1 MHLVIDSGNT
11 RIKIGLFKDHEL
23 IHTEAVS
30 VFMLSETLR
39 SLSLKHGSMPAILSD
54 VSGSLGDIAWDGEL
68 IRLGQ
73 DTRLPFKNLY
83 RTPQT
88 LGADRKALVSGA
100 QFFFPNQTC
109 LVIDAGTCVTYDVIT
124 ASQEYQGGA
133 ISPGLQMRLK
143 AMHTFT
149 GKLPLV
155 EMSDELPV
163 AGLDTAS
170 CLRSGAF
177 HGLTGEIE
185 GFIASYTAAF
195 GPMRILLTGGDAA
208 LLSKHLKTGIFVH
221 EHLLLFGLHHI
232 LNIHAH

>member
-23 IHTEAVS
+23 IHAEAVLVS
-30 VFMLSETLR
+30 QLPETLR
-39 SLSLKHGSMPAILSD
+39 SLTLKNGSMPAILSD
-54 VSGSLGDIAWDGEL
+54 VSGSLGDLAWEGPL
-68 IRLGQ
+68 VRLDQ
-73 DTRLPFKNLY
+73 DTKLPYKNLY
-83 RTPQT
+83 HTPQT
-88 LGADRKALVSGA
+88 LGADRKALVAGA

-109 LVIDAGTCVTYDVIT
+109 LVIDAGTCVTYDVLT

-149 GKLPLV
+149 GKLPLA
-155 EMSDELPV
+155 EMIDTVPL

-170 CLRSGAF
+170 CLLSGSLY
-177 HGLTGEIE
+177 GMTGEIE
-185 GFIASYTAAF
+185 GFISSYTAVF
-195 GPMRILLTGGDAA
+195 GPMQVLLTGGDAP
-208 LLSKHLKTGIFVH
+208 LLAKHLKTGIFVH

-232 LNIHAH
+232 LNTHAH